1 MVPAW
6 QAAAGVRLPQRVSPW
21 DPRLLWATLA
31 LVAIILVGAA
41 VIVWLDRW
49 RKRSDANPMV
59 ANEDLA
65 YFRELY
71 DRGELSA
78 EEFERVRLRL
88 GRQLRKEL
96 DVPARAPED
105 PPAEQAPPP
114 GPPAEQS
121 QPPAPDQQTP
131 PG

>member
-1 MVPAW
+1 
-6 QAAAGVRLPQRVSPW
+6 
-21 DPRLLWATLA
+21 
-31 LVAIILVGAA
+31 

-78 EEFERVRLRL
+78 EEFERVRIRL
-88 GRQLRKEL
+88 SRQLREEL
-96 DVPARAPED
+96 DVPAKAPAV
-105 PPAEQAPPP
+105 PPAEQTPPP
-114 GPPAEQS
+114 GAPAEQP
-121 QPPAPDQQTP
+121 QPPAPDQQP
-131 PG
+131 PPE